1 MAYQIKEKIGD
12 GGYGNVY
19 KGRDDNLERDVAIKF
34 IHTAAGNED
43 FTKDQAKAL
52 SRCNSEN
59 VVTVY
64 SLEELEE
71 PDVGA
76 TKPALVM
83 ELLRGETV
91 LSHVTKGNL
100 SLDDVRRIGLGT
112 INGLD
117 NIHSACMIHG
127 DLSLGTV
134 MASADSV
141 KIIDILY
148 KHTLAGADSQSR
160 DQLRLDDRNSLRDLL
175 TKLIRSVMPSQ
186 ADAFTK
192 SLSPESSIADI
203 RVAFEAAT
211 DPKLII
217 NIPTEVTSG
226 RRRRDS
232 ASRPSN

>member
-1 MAYQIKEKIGD
+1 
-12 GGYGNVY
+12 
-19 KGRDDNLERDVAIKF
+19 
-34 IHTAAGNED
+34 
-43 FTKDQAKAL
+43 
-52 SRCNSEN
+52 
-59 VVTVY
+59 
-64 SLEELEE
+64 
-71 PDVGA
+71 
-76 TKPALVM
+76 
-83 ELLRGETV
+83 

-117 NIHSACMIHG
+117 NIHRAGMIHG
-127 DLSLGTV
+127 DLSLGNV
-134 MASADSV
+134 MASTDSV

-175 TKLIRSVMPSQ
+175 TKLIRSVMPPQ

-217 NIPTEVTSG
+217 NIPIEVASG

-232 ASRPSN
+232 ASRPSNR